1 MATLKEYSDID
12 FSFKKH
18 PITKSL
24 QRVTG
29 IESIKSSLNN
39 ILKTNSYDRLYQPEI
54 GSRLRDYLFEPMNS
68 VTENRI
74 RNSISDTIRALEPRA
89 EQYQVNVESLPDVQ
103 EYRVQIKFYVR
114 DQLEPVEFE
123 TTLTRVR

>member
-1 MATLKEYSDID
+1 MAALKEYSDID
-12 FSFKKH
+12 FSFKRH
-18 PITKSL
+18 PITNSL

-29 IESIKSSLNN
+29 VESIKSSINN
-39 ILKTNSYDRLYQPEI
+39 ILKTNNYDRLYQPEI

-89 EQYQVNVESLPDVQ
+89 EQYQVDVESHPDTQ

>member
-1 MATLKEYSDID
+1 MASLKEYSDID
-12 FSFKKH
+12 FSFKRH
-18 PITKSL
+18 PITNSL

-29 IESIKSSLNN
+29 VESIKSSINN
-39 ILKTNSYDRLYQPEI
+39 ILKTNNYDRLYQPEI

-89 EQYQVNVESLPDVQ
+89 EQ
-103 EYRVQIKFYVR
+103 
-114 DQLEPVEFE
+114 
-123 TTLTRVR
+123 

>member
-39 ILKTNSYDRLYQPEI
+39 ILRTNNYDRLYQPEI